1 MPQELR
7 IIVALQSVLSTPA
20 LSWLAFACA
29 RFLIFLFPVFLLLQD
44 KGVHLMRRLALEMG
58 LAAACAFSA
67 AYLIGEL
74 VERARPFRAGAKVAL
89 LAPEPLTRF
98 SFPSAHA
105 AMAFALA
112 AAVAALNPRFGW
124 LAFLVATFVSFGR
137 VAIGVH
143 YPTDVLAG
151 ALLGIGVWYGVHTL
165 LHQLKFV

>member
-7 IIVALQSVLSTPA
+7 FIVALQSALNTPM
-20 LSWLAFACA
+20 LSWLAFASA
-29 RFLIFLFPVFLLLQD
+29 RFLIFLFPAFLLLQD
-44 KGVHLMRRLALEMG
+44 KSAHLMRRLALEMG
-58 LAAACAFSA
+58 LAAACAFSF

-74 VERARPFRAGAKVAL
+74 VERTRPYRASMDVTL

-105 AMAFALA
+105 STAFALA
-112 AAVAALNPRFGW
+112 AAVASVSPRFGW
-124 LAFLVATFVSFGR
+124 LAFLVATLVSVGR

-151 ALLGIGVWYGVHTL
+151 ALLGIGVWYLVQML
-165 LHQLKFV
+165 LKQWT